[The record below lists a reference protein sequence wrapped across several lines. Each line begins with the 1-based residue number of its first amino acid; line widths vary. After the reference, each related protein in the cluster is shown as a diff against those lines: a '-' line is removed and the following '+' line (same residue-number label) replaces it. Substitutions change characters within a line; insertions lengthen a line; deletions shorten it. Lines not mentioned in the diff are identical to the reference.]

1 MNKKNGRG
9 RSRLSASAATTTIL
23 SFMTITAGSALG
35 QDFLLVDCAGVNIG
49 SLSTNPPDVVR
60 TGTAMTSVAEGY
72 RFSFNPVVSG
82 TGLLG
87 GAIGSNRLLGDV
99 LNSFVSGQ
107 HRILFGAVRNPG
119 GVLPVTLDREE
130 VGGTF
135 SGITVSL
142 TLDYLVRADRTGVL
156 LEAEARRGDPVGDGA
171 ARRRGA

>member
-9 RSRLSASAATTTIL
+9 RGRLSASAATTTIL
-23 SFMTITAGSALG
+23 SFMTIMTITAGSALG
-35 QDFLLVDCAGVNIG
+35 QDFLLVDCAGVSIG

-135 SGITVSL
+135 SGITVS
-142 TLDYLVRADRTGVL
+142 
-156 LEAEARRGDPVGDGA
+156 
-171 ARRRGA
+171 